1 MRVIV
6 NIDVPDLAP
15 AIDFYCAALGLTLIR
30 IIEDDV
36 AELAG
41 ASSLIY
47 LLQHPEGS
55 CPVSTLSLARDYSR
69 HWTPVHLD
77 FVVDDLAQAAKRA
90 TDAGAIREGE
100 CIEWKGSKCIS
111 FSDPFGHGFCLIE
124 FAGTTYDTGDAGK
137 LSALGEPSGT

>member
-15 AIDFYCAALGLTLIR
+15 AIDFYCAALGLKLNR

-41 ASSLIY
+41 ASSVIY
-47 LLQHPEGS
+47 LLQNSVGS
-55 CPVSTLSLARDYSR
+55 HPVSTLSLVRDYSR
-69 HWTPVHLD
+69 HWTPVHMD
-77 FVVDDLAQAAKRA
+77 FVVDDVTEAAKRA
-90 TDAGAIREGE
+90 MDAGATPESE
-100 CIEWKGSKCIS
+100 CIEWHGSKCIT

-124 FAGTTYDTGDAGK
+124 FVGATYGDGDA
-137 LSALGEPSGT
+137 